1 MATMPAGTRLE
12 RRISPIL
19 VAAAARALAFCEGTL
34 RHLLGGDA
42 VAALHPAA
50 EVDVGAALRAEGAE
64 AVHRRRL
71 ADRTAAAPAILARQR
86 HHAPVELVGTV
97 CHGVS
102 LARARGRPPRGR
114 RRRRCGARG
123 AAPPPP

>member
-19 VAAAARALAFCEGTL
+19 VAAAARALAFCEVTL

-50 EVDVGAALRAEGAE
+50 EVDVAAALRAEGAE
-64 AVHRRRL
+64 GVHRRRL
-71 ADRTAAAPAILARQR
+71 ADPTAAAPAILARQR
-86 HHAPVELVGTV
+86 PHGPVDLVATVHHGAT
-97 CHGVS
+97 
-102 LARARGRPPRGR
+102 LARADLRMGV
-114 RRRRCGARG
+114 
-123 AAPPPP
+123 